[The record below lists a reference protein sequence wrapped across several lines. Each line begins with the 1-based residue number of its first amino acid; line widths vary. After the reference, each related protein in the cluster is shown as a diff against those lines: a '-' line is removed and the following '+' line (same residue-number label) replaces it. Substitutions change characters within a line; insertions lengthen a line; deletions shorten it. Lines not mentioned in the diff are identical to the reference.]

1 MRSGITS
8 QINIVGKEIRINRNL
23 FYTRLMNNDP
33 QITYLSLY
41 YNYWWQLYYFNM
53 LIFSRKYLV
62 KNFQIKI
69 WDKLSLFSFIRK
81 QRSEEWIYLFYNLW
95 NWIILI
101 WWNWFINT
109 IRLLIMPIKILFIF
123 GSLISFRDKIGFIKI
138 DILLF
143 SFFAF

>member
-23 FYTRLMNNDP
+23 FYTRLMNNDL

-53 LIFSRKYLV
+53 LIFSRKYLI

-143 SFFAF
+143 SFFAL

>member
-23 FYTRLMNNDP
+23 FYTRLMNNDL

-143 SFFAF
+143 SFFAL